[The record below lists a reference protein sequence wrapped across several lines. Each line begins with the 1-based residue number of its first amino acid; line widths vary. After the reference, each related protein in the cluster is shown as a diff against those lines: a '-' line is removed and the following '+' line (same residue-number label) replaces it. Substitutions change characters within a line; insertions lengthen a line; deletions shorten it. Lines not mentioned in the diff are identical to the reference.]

1 MKPRP
6 PIRTVAIQIP
16 ALGIHEAEAIIDLL
30 GQLQGALWDT
40 YGAAII
46 DRLTEV
52 APPAADHPSGLP
64 DPSDHGSPF

>member
-16 ALGIHEAEAIIDLL
+16 ALNIHEAEAIIDLL
-30 GQLQGALWDT
+30 GQLQGVLWDT

-52 APPAADHPSGLP
+52 APPAADQASSPS
-64 DPSDHGSPF
+64 DPSDDSTPF